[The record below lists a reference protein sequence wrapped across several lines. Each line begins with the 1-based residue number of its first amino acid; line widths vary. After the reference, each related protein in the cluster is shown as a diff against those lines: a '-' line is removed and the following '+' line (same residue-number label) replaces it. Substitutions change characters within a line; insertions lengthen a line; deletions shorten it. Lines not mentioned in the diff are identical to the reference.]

1 VFVSLPRT
9 ELNYFS
15 LNTFRCMHIFPLPCL
30 SFDPLLYGGQLPQVM
45 SLVTR
50 SNSFVPSP
58 FSVGLCV
65 IYVYPDPTVRFYC
78 SRLSELTLRLVT
90 VVFLCVRGARPRV
103 YFPCFPLHSALPSV
117 RHPCHRFPPTS
128 CAMLIYVAFG
138 IASSCAYN
146 LLAFLF
152 FYF

>member
-1 VFVSLPRT
+1 MLLRCGVFVSLPRT

-65 IYVYPDPTVRFYC
+65 IYVYPDPTVRFW
-78 SRLSELTLRLVT
+78 
-90 VVFLCVRGARPRV
+90 
-103 YFPCFPLHSALPSV
+103 
-117 RHPCHRFPPTS
+117 
-128 CAMLIYVAFG
+128 
-138 IASSCAYN
+138 
-146 LLAFLF
+146 
-152 FYF
+152 